1 MTSAR
6 VRRSTVGLL
15 LVGFL
20 ILIPWAGLGQTFG
33 EPGGFGSSSE
43 GSGFV
48 AAQPAEDA
56 DSNGAGEGYF
66 IHDQLAKFLALA
78 GFSIA
83 ALLIVAFRWFRLRK
97 VLLAGSVV
105 VLGFVLGGVLCP
117 ISAVQNII
125 IKAGNA
131 YLLLFLLPFVLA
143 VLFGRLFCGYVCP
156 FGALQE
162 LLHVRKWRL
171 RIPNRWMRILGW
183 TKYALLTFLVARIL
197 ATGELL
203 WTGGTPFKAFFLW
216 GGTPVTL
223 AVSGLFVLLSV
234 VVYRPF
240 CRVFCPLGALLSLA
254 ARFSVFRIR
263 VGSKCVSCGRCET
276 VCGSEATKNG
286 QADPADCLVCGECIR
301 TCPPEELVIGSGR
314 GRAAGP

>member
-1 MTSAR
+1 M
-6 VRRSTVGLL
+6 STMGRWSTFGWVLVGLL
-15 LVGFL
+15 LLVS
-20 ILIPWAGLGQTFG
+20 WAGLGQTFG

-48 AAQPAEDA
+48 AAQPAEEA
-56 DSNGAGEGYF
+56 GSGRAGEGYF
-66 IHDQLAKFLALA
+66 VHDQLTKLLALA

-83 ALLIVAFRWFRLRK
+83 ALVLVAFRWFRLRK
-97 VLLAGSVV
+97 LLLAGSVV

-117 ISAVQNII
+117 ISAVQNVVL
-125 IKAGNA
+125 KAGNA
-131 YLLLFLLPFVLA
+131 YFLLFLLPIVLA
-143 VLFGRLFCGYVCP
+143 LLFGRIFCGYVCP

-162 LLHVRKWRL
+162 LLHVRTWRL
-171 RIPNRWMRILGW
+171 RIPSRWMQILGW
-183 TKYALLTFLVARIL
+183 MKYALLAFLVVRIL

-203 WTGGTPFKAFFLW
+203 WSGSTPFKAFFLW

-234 VVYRPF
+234 IVYRPF
-240 CRVFCPLGALLSLA
+240 CRVLCPLGALLSLV

-276 VCGSEATKNG
+276 VCPTEATQMGKAKPG
-286 QADPADCLVCGECIR
+286 ECLLCGECIR
-301 TCPPEELVIGSGR
+301 TCPPEELALGAR
-314 GRAAGP
+314 RKRTAQP